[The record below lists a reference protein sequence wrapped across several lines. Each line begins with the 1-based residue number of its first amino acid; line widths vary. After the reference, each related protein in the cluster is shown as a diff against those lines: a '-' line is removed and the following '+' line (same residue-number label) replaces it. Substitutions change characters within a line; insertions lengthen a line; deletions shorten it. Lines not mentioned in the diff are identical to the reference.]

1 MAIKGKG
8 KTRSRRV
15 VAAPPRPPVY
25 VRKTPFFRRRS
36 TLIVL
41 GALAIIG
48 ITYATV
54 QFLQNRSERELRRRE
69 SQAVRSFSNRLTAA
83 FPTDRQVIPP
93 DVYFFYQSFNEDL
106 ERIEKRQLSSAEAI
120 KRGKEVKKS
129 ATAAAGRV
137 QQIEVNRLIPADL
150 TVSPDPAIRAE
161 GITRREV
168 TDAQFLIARAFRLYA
183 AAGALVEE
191 AAAVPKDRMDELSRQ
206 AQGLMSQAI
215 DLFSKGYRT
224 VASLKA
230 RVGIKTPVSQNAP
243 QQNLPPQ
250 NLPPENLPPG

>member
-25 VRKTPFFRRRS
+25 VRKPPFFRRRS

-41 GALAIIG
+41 GTLAVIG
-48 ITYATV
+48 ITFGTV

-69 SQAVRSFSNRLTAA
+69 TQAIRSFTNRLTAS

-106 ERIEKRQLSSAEAI
+106 EQMEKGQLSSADAV
-120 KRGKEVKKS
+120 KRGGEVKKS
-129 ATAAAGRV
+129 ATAASGRI
-137 QQIEVNRLIPADL
+137 QRIEINELIPADL
-150 TVSPDPAIRAE
+150 TVSRDPNVRAE
-161 GITRREV
+161 GMTRQEV

-191 AAAVPKDRMDELSRQ
+191 AGSMPEDRQDDLSRQ
-206 AQGLMSQAI
+206 AQDLMSQAI

-243 QQNLPPQ
+243 
-250 NLPPENLPPG
+250 PG

>member
-25 VRKTPFFRRRS
+25 VRKPPFFRRRS

-41 GALAIIG
+41 GTLAVIG
-48 ITYATV
+48 ITFVTV
-54 QFLQNRSERELRRRE
+54 QYLQNRSERELRQRAT
-69 SQAVRSFSNRLTAA
+69 QAIRSFSNRLIAA
-83 FPTDRQVIPP
+83 FPTDRQVVPP

-106 ERIEKRQLSSAEAI
+106 EQLEKGQLSAAEAT
-120 KRGKEVKKS
+120 KRGEEVKKS
-129 ATAAAGRV
+129 ATAASGRI
-137 QQIEVNRLIPADL
+137 QRIEVNQLIPADL
-150 TVSPDPAIRAE
+150 TVSRDPNVRTE
-161 GITRREV
+161 GITRQEV
-168 TDAQFLIARAFRLYA
+168 SDAQFLIARAFRLYA
-183 AAGALVEE
+183 AAGALAEE
-191 AAAVPKDRMDELSRQ
+191 AGAAPEDRRASLSRG

-230 RVGIKTPVSQNAP
+230 RVGIKAPISQNAP
-243 QQNLPPQ
+243 
-250 NLPPENLPPG
+250 PG

>member
-36 TLIVL
+36 TLIVV

-48 ITYATV
+48 ITFATV
-54 QFLQNRSERELRRRE
+54 QYFQNRGERELRRRE
-69 SQAVRSFSNRLTAA
+69 TQAIRSFSNRLTAA
-83 FPTDRQVIPP
+83 FPTDRQVVPP
-93 DVYFFYQSFNEDL
+93 DVYFFYQTFTEDL
-106 ERIEKRQLSSAEAI
+106 EKLEQGQLSSAQAI
-120 KRGKEVKKS
+120 KRGEEVKKS
-129 ATAAAGRV
+129 ATSAAGRV
-137 QQIEVNRLIPADL
+137 QRIEIDQLIATDL
-150 TVSPDPAIRAE
+150 TVSPDPNIRAE
-161 GITRREV
+161 GITRQEV
-168 TDAQFLIARAFRLYA
+168 TDAQFLMVRAFRLYA

-191 AAAVPKDRMDELSRQ
+191 AGTVPKDRQDDLSRQ

-215 DLFSKGYRT
+215 DLFAKGYRT

-230 RVGIKTPVSQNAP
+230 RVGIKTPISQNAP
-243 QQNLPPQ
+243 QQNLPPG
-250 NLPPENLPPG
+250 NLPPGNLPPG